1 MAIIQSYPL
10 AQATASD
17 TVLGTQVDGN
27 DVIRT
32 VTYNIAQMNTLATQG
47 FIETTT
53 VVNSVALNA
62 LQTSEVILITAPGPG
77 KYIKVLELSG
87 YLDFTAP
94 VYTFGSAIL
103 VQEGLDTDAPVTLG
117 SFPATFSQLGAD
129 AVYSDAIV
137 YDGVLRANK
146 ALMLSTAGAVGN
158 SGGSSLQVKVR
169 YQVLD
174 ISAF

>member
-10 AQATASD
+10 ATATASD

-47 FIETTT
+47 FLETTT

-62 LQTSEVILITAPGPG
+62 LQGTEIQLIPAPGPG

-94 VYTFGSAIL
+94 VYTFGGTIN
-103 VQEGLDTDAPVTLG
+103 VQERLDNDAPVTIG
-117 SFPATFSQLGAD
+117 SFPATFGQLGAD

-137 YDGVLRANK
+137 YDGILRANK
-146 ALMLSTAGAVGN
+146 ALMLSTADAVGGT
-158 SGGSSLQVKVR
+158 GGSSLQVKIR

-174 ISAF
+174 TSAF